1 MSKLIISLVIILL
14 TSSPVYAWF
23 SSPSG
28 FGGSPSGFGTP
39 EPIEEPAV
47 EEPESV
53 VNENLIIEPEIE
65 EEFIEVFTE
74 PASGTGEWLN
84 GNGFFFSSPS
94 GFSPTAEVYESPAE
108 VVYTAPEPPKVEPT
122 LAEVATVE
130 PVKPAPNKETITANK
145 APNEVYDTWFAH
157 SPTAKPAL
165 PTTAG
170 NGFLFWIGLLAIA
183 CGIGLIIL
191 IERSNK

>member
-47 EEPESV
+47 EEPE
-53 VNENLIIEPEIE
+53 IIEPEIE

-74 PASGTGEWLN
+74 PEVEPQIISGTGEWLN
-84 GNGFFFSSPS
+84 DNGFFFSSPS
-94 GFSPTAEVYESPAE
+94 GFSPVAEVYESPSE
-108 VVYTAPEPPKVEPT
+108 VVYTAPEPPTVEPT
-122 LAEVATVE
+122 LAEVVTVE
-130 PVKPAPNKETITANK
+130 PVKPASNKDIITADK
-145 APNEVYDTWFAH
+145 APNEVYNAWFAH

-165 PTTAG
+165 PTTSG

-191 IERSNK
+191 IERGK

>member
-47 EEPESV
+47 EEPEPV
-53 VNENLIIEPEIE
+53 VNDNLITEP
-65 EEFIEVFTE
+65 EFIEVFTEPEVE

-84 GNGFFFSSPS
+84 DNGFFFSSPS
-94 GFSPTAEVYESPAE
+94 GFSPVAEVYESPAE
-108 VVYTAPEPPKVEPT
+108 AVYTAPEPPT

-130 PVKPAPNKETITANK
+130 PVKPAPNKDIITADK

-157 SPTAKPAL
+157 SPTALIAL
-165 PTTAG
+165 PTTSG

-191 IERSNK
+191 IERGK

>member
-1 MSKLIISLVIILL
+1 MKLIITMVIILL

-39 EPIEEPAV
+39 EPIEEPA
-47 EEPESV
+47 
-53 VNENLIIEPEIE
+53 
-65 EEFIEVFTE
+65 
-74 PASGTGEWLN
+74 
-84 GNGFFFSSPS
+84 
-94 GFSPTAEVYESPAE
+94 
-108 VVYTAPEPPKVEPT
+108 
-122 LAEVATVE
+122 VE

>member
-1 MSKLIISLVIILL
+1 MKLIITMVIILL

-39 EPIEEPAV
+39 EPIEEPAI
-47 EEPESV
+47 EEPE
-53 VNENLIIEPEIE
+53 IIEPEIE

-74 PASGTGEWLN
+74 PEIEVEPQVTSGTGEWLN
-84 GNGFFFSSPS
+84 DNGFFFSSPS
-94 GFSPTAEVYESPAE
+94 GFSPTLEVYESPAE

-122 LAEVATVE
+122 IAEVATVA
-130 PVKPAPNKETITANK
+130 PVKPAPNKDIITADK
-145 APNEVYDTWFAH
+145 APNEVYNAWFAH
-157 SPTAKPAL
+157 SPTALIAL

-170 NGFLFWIGLLAIA
+170 NGFLFWIGLLAIV

-191 IERSNK
+191 IERGK

>member
-47 EEPESV
+47 EEPEIV
-53 VNENLIIEPEIE
+53 EPEIE

-74 PASGTGEWLN
+74 PEISSGTGEWLN

-94 GFSPTAEVYESPAE
+94 GFSPTLEVYESPAE
-108 VVYTAPEPPKVEPT
+108 VVYTAPPTVEPT
-122 LAEVATVE
+122 LAEVATV
-130 PVKPAPNKETITANK
+130 APNKGIITADK
-145 APNEVYDTWFAH
+145 APNEVYNAWFTH
-157 SPTAKPAL
+157 SPTALIAL

>member
-1 MSKLIISLVIILL
+1 MKLIITMVIILL

-47 EEPESV
+47 EEPE
-53 VNENLIIEPEIE
+53 IIEPEIE

-74 PASGTGEWLN
+74 PEVEPQIISGTGEWLN
-84 GNGFFFSSPS
+84 DNGFFFSSPS
-94 GFSPTAEVYESPAE
+94 GFSPVAEVYESPAE
-108 VVYTAPEPPKVEPT
+108 VVYTAPEPPT
-122 LAEVATVE
+122 IAEVATVE
-130 PVKPAPNKETITANK
+130 PVKPAPNKDIITADK
-145 APNEVYDTWFAH
+145 APNEVYDAWFAH
-157 SPTAKPAL
+157 SPTALIAL

-170 NGFLFWIGLLAIA
+170 NGFLFWIGLLTIA

-191 IERSNK
+191 IERRE

>member
-39 EPIEEPAV
+39 EPIEEPAI
-47 EEPESV
+47 EEPEIV
-53 VNENLIIEPEIE
+53 EPEIE

-74 PASGTGEWLN
+74 PEVEPASGTGEWLN
-84 GNGFFFSSPS
+84 DNGFFFSSPS
-94 GFSPTAEVYESPAE
+94 GFSPVAEVYESPAE
-108 VVYTAPEPPKVEPT
+108 AVYTAPEPPT

-130 PVKPAPNKETITANK
+130 PVKPAPNKDIITADK
-145 APNEVYDTWFAH
+145 APNEVYDAWFAH
-157 SPTAKPAL
+157 SPTALIAL
-165 PTTAG
+165 PTTSG
-170 NGFLFWIGLLAIA
+170 NGFLFWIGLLTIA

-191 IERSNK
+191 IERGK